1 MYRSILR
8 NIVRN
13 NMKKFGVERMNK
25 PRPNIKSKFAAHW
38 REFVK

>member
-8 NIVRN
+8 NIARN
-13 NMKKFGVERMNK
+13 NMKRLGADRLNK
-25 PRPNIKSKFAAHW
+25 PRPGNKSKFAAHW